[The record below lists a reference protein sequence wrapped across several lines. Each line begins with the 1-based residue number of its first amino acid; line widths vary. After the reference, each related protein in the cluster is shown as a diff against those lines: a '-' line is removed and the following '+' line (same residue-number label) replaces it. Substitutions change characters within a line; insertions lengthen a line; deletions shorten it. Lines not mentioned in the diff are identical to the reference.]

1 MAVEVQIPPMSMRLM
16 RLKMLRLMHS
26 NLLLMKHLNLQHSKL
41 RLMLQNLPRSM
52 PLAPLLPLPLE
63 LLRSPL
69 FELLLLLIVGIL
81 GMPLNYR

>member
-1 MAVEVQIPPMSMRLM
+1 MLPM
-16 RLKMLRLMHS
+16 
-26 NLLLMKHLNLQHSKL
+26 
-41 RLMLQNLPRSM
+41 
-52 PLAPLLPLPLE
+52 LPLE